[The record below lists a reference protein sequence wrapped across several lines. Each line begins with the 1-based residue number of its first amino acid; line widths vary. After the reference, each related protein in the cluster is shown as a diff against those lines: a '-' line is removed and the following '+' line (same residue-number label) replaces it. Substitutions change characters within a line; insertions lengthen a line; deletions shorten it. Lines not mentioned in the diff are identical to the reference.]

1 MPNFSPSN
9 GKFFSFVSMALELD
23 LAVIS
28 SSQESLLY
36 FAIIWAMLGLST
48 MRKVMEI
55 ASSHSRFASMCLRI
69 RMSPIRTIE
78 RGTSWLGKISPCHLL
93 CYGWEAK
100 RVVTNHFGV
109 GLNQLDDP
117 TVRGK
122 DGGKQFLNIHCS
134 SSCNFHFH
142 SKSMSFPSNVC
153 IT

>member
-1 MPNFSPSN
+1 MT
-9 GKFFSFVSMALELD
+9 GKD
-23 LAVIS
+23 
-28 SSQESLLY
+28 Q
-36 FAIIWAMLGLST
+36 
-48 MRKVMEI
+48 
-55 ASSHSRFASMCLRI
+55 
-69 RMSPIRTIE
+69 
-78 RGTSWLGKISPCHLL
+78 ISPCHLL

-117 TVRGK
+117 TVGGK

-153 IT
+153 ITENSGSNSVRVLPVHSVCCATSVYFKRSLSTCLLVSRFSLLSHQQLCVSTGGNFKNRSFFSYHAKNTSF